1 MPAAATIND
10 VSIPVPGAGRLPAA
24 LAMPARPRPAGVIV
38 LHEAF
43 GLNDDMRRIA
53 WRFAAAGYP
62 TLAPDFIDGLGPKPI
77 CIARFVRMIDR
88 PGTRPYRQLDV
99 ARAWLAANSAVA
111 GGPIGVAG
119 FCMGGGFAILY
130 ASRGDV
136 AVVAPFYA
144 PFAEDTPIGGICPV
158 VASYGGRDEVFGDH
172 GQRLAASLARAG
184 VEHDVRTYPEAGHS
198 FMSRHDGL
206 SGFLGPRVP
215 LRAAYSA
222 EAAEDAWARTLA
234 FFERYLAA

>member
-1 MPAAATIND
+1 MPAAATIHD
-10 VSIPVPGAGRLPAA
+10 VAIPFRGERALPAA
-24 LAMPARPRPAGVIV
+24 LAMPARPYRAGVIV

-62 TLAPDFIDGLGPKPI
+62 TLAPDFLDGLGPKPV
-77 CIARFVRMIDR
+77 CIARFVRMLDK
-88 PGTRPYRQLDV
+88 PGTRPYRQLDA
-99 ARAWLAANSAVA
+99 ARAWLGACPEVA
-111 GGPIGVAG
+111 GGRVGVAG

-130 ASRGDV
+130 ATTADV

-144 PFAEDTPIGGICPV
+144 PFAEDTPLGDICPV

-172 GQRLAASLARAG
+172 GRRLDGALERRG
-184 VEHDVRTYPEAGHS
+184 IERDVRTYPQAGHS

-206 SGFLGPRVP
+206 SGILGPRLP
-215 LRAAYSA
+215 LRVAYSA
-222 EAAEDAWARTLA
+222 DAAEDAWRRTLA
-234 FFERYLAA
+234 FFDRHLAA

>member
-1 MPAAATIND
+1 MTAAATIHD
-10 VSIPVPGAGRLPAA
+10 VAIPIPGGQALPAA
-24 LAMPARPRPAGVIV
+24 LAMPPRPKRAGVIV

-62 TLAPDFIDGLGPKPI
+62 TVAPDFLAGLGPRPL
-77 CIARFVRMIDR
+77 CIARFVRLLDQ
-88 PGTRPYRQLDV
+88 PGSRPYRQLAI
-99 ARAWLAANSAVA
+99 ARAWLADQAEVA

-130 ASRGDV
+130 AANADV

-144 PFAEDTPIGGICPV
+144 PFGAETPLGGICPV

-172 GQRLAASLARAG
+172 GERLDAALAERG
-184 VEHDVRTYPEAGHS
+184 IERDVRTYPAAGHS
-198 FMSRHDGL
+198 FMSHHDGIA
-206 SGFLGPRVP
+206 GFLGPRLP
-215 LRAAYSA
+215 LHADYSP
-222 EAAEDAWARTLA
+222 EAAEDAWRRTLS
-234 FFERYLAA
+234 FFERHLAA